1 MKLKLT
7 IKIFLSLNAL
17 VFSLLFHSQE
27 FLYSN
32 PEDEGFSKERLE
44 RIAPVIQNYID
55 EDLTPGVLTVIMR
68 NEKIVYFGILSSM
81 CLIFPLLIILKYTNT
96 FGEIGWGYSI
106 IISLLLSGYIW
117 FGSTIGALIKFWTTR
132 D

>member
-7 IKIFLSLNAL
+7 IKIFISLNAL

-27 FLYSN
+27 FVYSD

-68 NEKIVYFGILSSM
+68 NEKIVYFETQGYMDVKGKTVEIKGDAKD
-81 CLIFPLLIILKYTNT
+81 II
-96 FGEIGWGYSI
+96 
-106 IISLLLSGYIW
+106 YIY
-117 FGSTIGALIKFWTTR
+117 GV
-132 D
+132 DD